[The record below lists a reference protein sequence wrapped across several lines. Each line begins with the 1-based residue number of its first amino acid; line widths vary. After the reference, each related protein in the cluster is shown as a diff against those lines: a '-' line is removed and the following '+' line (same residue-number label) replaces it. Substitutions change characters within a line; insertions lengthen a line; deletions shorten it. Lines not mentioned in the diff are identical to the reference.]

1 MVRAPGGGGHRL
13 PRARRVTRG
22 NEIRSVLR
30 RGKRSRTVHL
40 DVFDSASP
48 FSYARV
54 GLVVPRHG
62 HSAVARN
69 RLKRRLREIAR
80 QRLLPGLDDAGLAR
94 DILIRAHARAYDA
107 AYEELLQE
115 LERWLEERC
124 SRG

>member
-1 MVRAPGGGGHRL
+1 M
-13 PRARRVTRG
+13 
-22 NEIRSVLR
+22 
-30 RGKRSRTVHL
+30 
-40 DVFDSASP
+40 
-48 FSYARV
+48 
-54 GLVVPRHG
+54 VPRHG